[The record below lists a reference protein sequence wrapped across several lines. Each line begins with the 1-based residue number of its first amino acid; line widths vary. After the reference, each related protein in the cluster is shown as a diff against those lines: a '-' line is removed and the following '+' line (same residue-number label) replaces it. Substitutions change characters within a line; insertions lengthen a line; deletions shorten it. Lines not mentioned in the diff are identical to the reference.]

1 MIWHSCNTKLSFAAI
16 TAWQWC
22 DLWLCR
28 AGAQAST
35 GRPVFVRP
43 ELPRRAE
50 LKDGP
55 LARAAA
61 NAAAAAAQR
70 PAMPAAAQPASR
82 TQEADGQPGN
92 VGRLKQE
99 YEERAAVGSSAALP
113 AHKACLLSIIFQS
126 PCISIKARLFQPT
139 QPWASVR
146 RTTIPWRVHPV
157 SLQSSLFDYTT
168 RLGPHILA
176 GEWRS

>member
-1 MIWHSCNTKLSFAAI
+1 MFAI
-16 TAWQWC
+16 MYSWQWC
-22 DLWLCR
+22 NQWFCCV
-28 AGAQAST
+28 GAQAST

-61 NAAAAAAQR
+61 NAAQR
-70 PAMPAAAQPASR
+70 PAVPAAAQPASKA
-82 TQEADGQPGN
+82 QAADKQPGN

-113 AHKACLLSIIFQS
+113 ADKAYLLF
-126 PCISIKARLFQPT
+126 
-139 QPWASVR
+139 
-146 RTTIPWRVHPV
+146 
-157 SLQSSLFDYTT
+157 
-168 RLGPHILA
+168 
-176 GEWRS
+176 